1 MRRRFRL
8 SLILAVIGLPVSG
21 FFIAGSVW
29 PTELAARASVPQS
42 SHNGDPLSADEL
54 ARLAPGDFI
63 LRRGN
68 SLVSRL
74 IVYSLGEPTG
84 YSHCGILWPDPAS
97 GTWQVIHSVSEAL
110 SGTDGL
116 RREPLADFW
125 RKSLPD
131 STTVVRYRADQATV
145 AAMLET
151 ANRLL
156 AAPPAFDNGF
166 QLGGDSLYCSE
177 LLWLVRHPF
186 RILPGSG
193 LVRNYP
199 RSPDGGRQTG
209 RALSH
214 DPADTTIQGALSPWK
229 SAAPSCAGLRYIRPD
244 LARLLRDRLPKNRPV
259 HLGRCR

>member
-177 LLWLVRHPF
+177 LLWLV
-186 RILPGSG
+186 LPATERGSFIRLQAPIG
-193 LVRNYP
+193 VIRFESFL
-199 RSPDGGRQTG
+199 
-209 RALSH
+209 
-214 DPADTTIQGALSPWK
+214 DPAWFETILDHRM
-229 SAAPSCAGLRYIRPD
+229 AAARPD
-244 LARLLRDRLPKNRPV
+244 EP
-259 HLGRCR
+259 